1 VHYRPDVLD
10 WNVNMLGWSH
20 AHRRRV
26 VSVRRALCVACVLGM
41 TACGPVGVK
50 LPVVPPATPATW
62 EGLPASAPAAPDMTG
77 WWKAFGD
84 PALDA
89 LVARALSENLDI
101 QAMTERLEAAR
112 SLDHHARDP
121 YLPALRAKTEDL
133 TEPDASASFFA
144 AGFDATWELGLFG
157 RATGTKRAAQGTLM
171 TRQADVRAARVTVIA
186 EVVRD
191 WVELRAAQN
200 RVALLG
206 DMRDAASRRMA
217 LVGKR
222 ADLHLASPAD
232 VAQARAEVDRAAQ
245 AMLDPA
251 NAADIAARRL
261 AALLGR
267 LAPDPSWNAPGE
279 VPRLGAWKL
288 DEAPAELLRT
298 RPEIAALEGDVTRMA
313 GELGLARADMYP
325 NIGLGAS
332 MIWSTEVISYHRT
345 RNTTGIAS
353 LGPILDIP
361 LFDWGMRQ
369 SIAHA
374 KKHEFRA
381 TLLNYRQSVLQGVA
395 EVQSALDTL
404 GREAERER
412 LGEALLQSATT
423 DDAAVSRRAAL
434 ALASQIDVARSRAAV
449 DNAKVAVIDA
459 RTSRALA
466 YVALF
471 KAVGGAPLGPDG
483 TPDAQAAR

>member
-1 VHYRPDVLD
+1 MR
-10 WNVNMLGWSH
+10 GWSH
-20 AHRRRV
+20 THRCRGV
-26 VSVRRALCVACVLGM
+26 CVRWALGVACALGI

-50 LPVVPPATPATW
+50 LPVAPPATPVAW
-62 EGLPASAPAAPDMTG
+62 DGVPAPTPAAPDLTG
-77 WWKAFGD
+77 WWKALGD

-89 LVARALSENLDI
+89 VVERALSQNLDI

-121 YLPALRAKTEDL
+121 YLPSLRAKTEDL

-144 AGFDATWELGLFG
+144 AGFDAVWEFGLFG
-157 RATGTKRAAQGTLM
+157 RATATGRVARGNLM
-171 TRQADVRAARVTVIA
+171 TRHADVRAARVTVIA

-200 RVALLG
+200 RAALLG
-206 DMRDAASRRMA
+206 DIRDAASRRMA

-222 ADLHLASPAD
+222 ADLRLASPAE
-232 VAQARAEVDRAAQ
+232 VAQARAEVDRASQ

-251 NAADIAARRL
+251 NAADVAARRL
-261 AALLGR
+261 AALLGL
-267 LAPDPSWNAPGE
+267 LAPDPAWNARGE
-279 VPRLGAWKL
+279 VPRLGPWKL
-288 DEAPAELLRT
+288 DKAPAELLRT

-313 GELGLARADMYP
+313 GELGLARADIYP
-325 NIGLGAS
+325 NVGLGAS

-369 SIAHA
+369 SVAHA

-404 GREAERER
+404 GSEAERER
-412 LGEALLQSATT
+412 LGDALLQSAIG
-423 DDAAVSRRAAL
+423 DDAVVSRRAAL
-434 ALASQIDVARSRAAV
+434 QLASQIDVTRSRAAV
-449 DNAKVAVIDA
+449 DAAKVAVIDA

-471 KAVGGAPLGPDG
+471 KAVGGAPLAADTVPDD
-483 TPDAQAAR
+483 TAAR